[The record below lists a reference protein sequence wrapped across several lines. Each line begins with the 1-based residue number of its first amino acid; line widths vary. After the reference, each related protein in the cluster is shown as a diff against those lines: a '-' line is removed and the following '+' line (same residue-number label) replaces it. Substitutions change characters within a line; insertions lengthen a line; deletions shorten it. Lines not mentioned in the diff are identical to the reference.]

1 MINFRLILLVFFLF
15 ITGCAQQI
23 PKSTTPDDNWR
34 QQLATIS
41 HFSAE
46 GKMAF
51 ISPQKRQSANFV
63 WQQQNKDYELDLNT
77 FIGTN
82 VLRLQKQGEQVHLEV
97 DDEHY
102 QDQNAQQL
110 VYRLSGWLLPLAEP
124 QSWLLGQLESD
135 AELDELERVRS
146 AHWLSPDQRRWQI
159 RYEEYEAINGVWLPT
174 RITLVHESLRVKL
187 LINQWQVQ

>member
-1 MINFRLILLVFFLF
+1 
-15 ITGCAQQI
+15 
-23 PKSTTPDDNWR
+23 
-34 QQLATIS
+34 
-41 HFSAE
+41 
-46 GKMAF
+46 MAF

-82 VLRLQKQGEQVHLEV
+82 VLRLQKQGEQVLLEV

-102 QDQNAQQL
+102 QDSNAQQL
-110 VYRLSGWLLPLAEP
+110 VYRLSGWLLPLTEP

-135 AELDELERVRS
+135 AQMDELKRVRS

-159 RYEEYEAINGVWLPT
+159 RYEQFEAINGVWLPT